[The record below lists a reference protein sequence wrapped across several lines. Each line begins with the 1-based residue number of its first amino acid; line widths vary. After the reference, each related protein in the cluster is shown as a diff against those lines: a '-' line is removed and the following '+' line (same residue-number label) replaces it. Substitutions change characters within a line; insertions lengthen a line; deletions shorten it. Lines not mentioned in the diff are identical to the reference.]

1 MKRYV
6 RASFSETMP
15 NWLRKEITTNKFRR
29 WSDLKNKL
37 IDKGVAL
44 DKAEFVEGLP
54 PTYAVNNLTFYL
66 LNTDYGQK
74 IYVPGVN
81 DDDQE
86 SINGRYRKLGSI
98 AKSKLYDMS
107 SDVVYVDLGNEKN
120 KAVKRERYRDP
131 RYGYVDRNSKR
142 AEYGGQYKNR
152 DYLGHDEYGPE
163 YWTDKG
169 RTFRNESRSRDKS
182 GYQVPSPEQRIA
194 EYYEKFPEKV
204 TDKVDSVYEEIKAV
218 KQELFDLDLSVPQE
232 RYSSDNYSDAFYQFS
247 RAVEKYRRMLSE
259 IAQKKDGDW
268 SQHSYYSFRELA
280 RDIKVI
286 QEYLDEV
293 EKLMG

>member
-6 RASFSETMP
+6 RASFSTSMP
-15 NWLRKEITTNKFRR
+15 DWLRKEITTNKFR

-54 PTYAVNNLTFYL
+54 PTYAPNAITFYL

-74 IYVPGVN
+74 VYAPGVN

-107 SDVVYVDLGNEKN
+107 SDVVYVDLGKEGN
-120 KAVKRERYRDP
+120 KALKRERYQDP
-131 RYGYVDRNSKR
+131 RYSYRNSKR
-142 AEYGGQYKNR
+142 GEYGGQYKKK
-152 DYLGHDEYGPE
+152 DYLGNDEYGPE
-163 YWTDKG
+163 YWTNTG
-169 RTFRNESRSRDKS
+169 RSFHNERGTRDKS
-182 GYQVPSPEQRIA
+182 GYQVPSPEQKIA
-194 EYYEKFPEKV
+194 EYYEKFPEKI
-204 TDKVDSVYEEIKAV
+204 TDKVDSVYEDINAV
-218 KQELFDLDLSVPQE
+218 KQDLFDLNLSAPQE
-232 RYSSDNYSDAFYQFS
+232 RYSKDNYSDAFHQFS

-268 SQHSYYSFRELA
+268 SEYSYYSFRELA
-280 RDIKVI
+280 RDINTIK
-286 QEYLDEV
+286 EYLNEV
-293 EKLMG
+293 EELIS